1 MKEEVESKSVSEL
14 IKELKEIKD
23 KFGDVSLNFC
33 KCKMLSL
40 AEEGQIGLKQ
50 AYLAGLKEGAERYKT
65 KWHDVL
71 KEKPIKKGLYLCWRV
86 WMANLMYE
94 LIYWSGDYWVT
105 GGNVED
111 KIIAWCELPT
121 YTEEE

>member
-1 MKEEVESKSVSEL
+1 MTDEEKLAERYVN
-14 IKELKEIKD
+14 EIPI
-23 KFGDVSLNFC
+23 F
-33 KCKMLSL
+33 
-40 AEEGQIGLKQ
+40 AEEGEGFSRTQMQQ
-50 AYLAGLKEGAERYKT
+50 AFLAGLQARKT
-65 KWHDVL
+65 KWHDIL

-111 KIIAWCELPT
+111 KIIAWCELPK
-121 YTEEE
+121 YTEE